1 MKTAATVFVSFLVFI
16 GLGCSFVAGGVCG
29 YAMARDYYRD
39 KDIKPK
45 VRPCYYTDHN
55 KYARSAEKED

>member
-16 GLGCSFVAGGVCG
+16 GLGCSFVAGGVLG

-39 KDIKPK
+39 KEIKPS
-45 VRPCYYTDHN
+45 VRPYYNGYN
-55 KYARSAEKED
+55 KYTGSVKKED